1 MAVDYFT
8 KWVEA
13 KALANIRDMD
23 VKKFMWKS
31 IVNRFRVLES
41 LVSDNGLQFNNK
53 AFCKYCNDL
62 GIKNRYSTPHTPR
75 ATVKLK

>member
-1 MAVDYFT
+1 VAVDYFT

-41 LVSDNGLQFNNK
+41 LVSNNGL
-53 AFCKYCNDL
+53 
-62 GIKNRYSTPHTPR
+62 
-75 ATVKLK
+75 